1 MKRSLVLGI
10 IVTLLAL
17 GPAGIAFWFSR
28 VDNHHQAVL
37 NEYECDRDVCE
48 ADFDGDG
55 LLGTLTVDRAAPLSQ
70 YDSWWVVVDSGK
82 ELLRLPRR
90 YIDNTLR
97 THAAVYTQ
105 SGTTRITIYD
115 HLDKKK
121 PVNAVYAYDGHR
133 MVEVAPSE
141 KDRGILKAMGS
152 LDDSGSFGTWVLF
165 RVFWKPALVCY
176 YLLLVVIGWIA
187 FRKRLRPVT
196 YSNNLNRQS

>member
-1 MKRSLVLGI
+1 MKSSIILGI

-17 GPAGIAFWFSR
+17 GPAGIAFWLSR
-28 VDNHHQAVL
+28 VDDHHQAVL
-37 NEYECDRDVCE
+37 NEYECHRDVCE
-48 ADFDGDG
+48 ADFDGNG
-55 LLGTLTVDRAAPLSQ
+55 LLGTLTVDRNAPLAQ

-97 THAAVYTQ
+97 THAAVHSQ

-115 HLDKKK
+115 HLDKKR

-141 KDRGILKAMGS
+141 KDREILKAMGS
-152 LDDSGSFGTWVLF
+152 LDDSGSFETWVLF
-165 RVFWKPALVCY
+165 RVFWKPALLCY
-176 YLLLVVIGWIA
+176 YLLLVVIGWLA

-196 YSNNLNRQS
+196 QS

>member
-17 GPAGIAFWFSR
+17 GPAATALWLSR
-28 VDNHHQAVL
+28 VDNHHRAVL
-37 NEYECDRDVCE
+37 SEYECDRDVCE
-48 ADFDGDG
+48 ADFDGAG
-55 LLGTLTVDRAAPLSQ
+55 LLGTLTVDRSAPLSQ

-82 ELLRLPRR
+82 ELLRSPRR

-97 THAAVYTQ
+97 THVAVYSL
-105 SGTTRITIYD
+105 SGTTHITIYD
-115 HLDKKK
+115 HLDKKR

-141 KDRGILKAMGS
+141 KDREILKAMGS

-165 RVFWKPALVCY
+165 RVFWKPALSCY
-176 YLLLVVIGWIA
+176 YLLLVIIGWIA

-196 YSNNLNRQS
+196 QS